1 MSQFSFY
8 IYRHLS
14 TICWNTNHVCPHQR
28 RTSGGAEHLLLDP
41 PHLHPQLRP
50 LEEGGRGRAP
60 PGGGQNQGRE
70 GQEARQI
77 LSVGRI
83 PFVLPGKILLEFND
97 VSSR

>member
-1 MSQFSFY
+1 M
-8 IYRHLS
+8 RAHA
-14 TICWNTNHVCPHQR
+14 R
-28 RTSGGAEHLLLDP
+28 RAQGGAQHLLLDP

-83 PFVLPGKILLEFND
+83 PAFSSGRRNANILQTTNIAHN
-97 VSSR
+97 VW